1 MHNNKLVSNMNIN
14 NNIKTPEQQIDEAV
28 AFLEHFL
35 YRMQKI
41 DKKRMTLVV
50 DWILLNMN

>member
-28 AFLEHFL
+28 AFLELFL